1 MGRREPLIHVALVLA
16 ALLALAAPAAARAGG
31 LDAEEIELKVL
42 IDERRDEMVRTL
54 AAWVDVN
61 TGSWNGPGL
70 DAFARVLSQPLH
82 ELGFEVE
89 ILPGE
94 EIELPERGRVASGPL
109 VRARRPAD
117 ERVEKPLRLLL
128 VGHFDTVFEPDSD
141 FQRFAIEEE
150 DPHRATGP
158 GVADMKGGL
167 VVMLE
172 ALRGLHD
179 SGGLDGAE
187 WTVLLN
193 SDEEIG
199 SLGSRPQIEAE
210 ARRAELG
217 FVFESAHE
225 GAMVRSRRG
234 LGQFYLQVKGVSA
247 HAGSAHEH
255 GRSAIHEMAAKILR
269 IEALTDYER
278 GLTLNVGTVRGG
290 TKRNIVPEHAEI
302 WIDVRYDSPALGEQ
316 ARQALDAVARDTVVD
331 GTKATLWGQLHRPP
345 KLATP
350 EVDALLEQHR
360 EVAGGLR
367 IPLPEARHA
376 GGGTDGSL
384 MGAVGLPTLDSM
396 GAVGGHAHTTR
407 EYVELESLPQRASL
421 AAVLF
426 RRLIR
431 ERLYAPE
438 DGG

>member
-1 MGRREPLIHVALVLA
+1 MRQVALAVT
-16 ALLALAAPAAARAGG
+16 ALLALCATGPAAAEA
-31 LDAEEIELKVL
+31 LDAEEIEVKVL

-70 DAFARVLSQPLH
+70 DAFARLLSEPLR
-82 ELGFEVE
+82 ELGFDVE

-94 EIELPERGRVASGPL
+94 PVDLPGRERGATGP
-109 VRARRPAD
+109 VIRARRPAGLH
-117 ERVEKPLRLLL
+117 VEHPLRLLL
-128 VGHFDTVFEPDSD
+128 VGHFDTVFESDSP
-141 FQRFAIEEE
+141 FQRFEIDENK
-150 DPHRATGP
+150 PRRATGP

-172 ALRGLHD
+172 ALRGLRAVGD
-179 SGGLDGAE
+179 LDDAE

-199 SLGSRPQIEAE
+199 SLGSRARIESE
-210 ARRAELG
+210 ARRADLG
-217 FVFESAHE
+217 FVFESAHH

-234 LGQFYLQVKGVSA
+234 LGQFHLVVKGVAA

-290 TKRNIVPEHAEI
+290 TKRNVVPEHAEI
-302 WIDVRYDSPALGEQ
+302 WIDMRYDAPALGEE
-316 ARQALDAVARDTVVD
+316 ARQALEAAARDTVIE
-331 GTKATLWGQLHRPP
+331 GTESTLWGQLHRPP
-345 KLATP
+345 KIATP
-350 EVDALLEQHR
+350 EVIALLAKHRSVAEALRISLPDALH
-360 EVAGGLR
+360 V
-367 IPLPEARHA
+367 

-384 MGAVGLPTLDSM
+384 MGAVGLTTLDSM
-396 GAVGGHAHTTR
+396 GAVGGSAHTAG
-407 EYVELESLPQRASL
+407 EYVDLDSLPARASL
-421 AAVLF
+421 AAVLL

-431 ERLYAPE
+431 ERLYAPGN
-438 DGG
+438 GG

>member
-1 MGRREPLIHVALVLA
+1 MRQVALALT
-16 ALLALAAPAAARAGG
+16 ALLALCATGRAAAEA
-31 LDAEEIELKVL
+31 LDAEEIEVKVR

-61 TGSWNGPGL
+61 TGSRNGPGL
-70 DAFARVLSQPLH
+70 DAFARVLSEPLR

-94 EIELPERGRVASGPL
+94 AIDLPGRGRAATGPV
-109 VRARRPAD
+109 VRARRPAGEQV
-117 ERVEKPLRLLL
+117 ERPLRLLL
-128 VGHFDTVFEPDSD
+128 VGHFDTVFESDSP
-141 FQRFAIEEE
+141 FQRFEIDENE
-150 DPHRATGP
+150 PQRATGP

-172 ALRGLHD
+172 ALRGLRAI
-179 SGGLDGAE
+179 GELDGAD

-199 SLGSRPQIEAE
+199 SLGSRALIEGE

-217 FVFESAHE
+217 FVFESAHH
-225 GAMVRSRRG
+225 GAMIHSRRG
-234 LGQFYLQVKGVSA
+234 LGQFHLVVKGVAA

-278 GLTLNVGTVRGG
+278 GLTLNVGTVGGG
-290 TKRNIVPEHAEI
+290 TKRNVVPEYAEV
-302 WIDVRYDSPALGEQ
+302 WIDLRYDSPALGEE
-316 ARQALDAVARDTVVD
+316 AREALEAATRDTVVE
-331 GTKATLWGQLHRPP
+331 GTESTLWGLLHRPP
-345 KLATP
+345 KLATL
-350 EVDALLEQHR
+350 EVMALLAKHR
-360 EVAGGLR
+360 SAAEALH
-367 IPLPEARHA
+367 IDLPEARGS

-384 MGAVGLPTLDSM
+384 MGAVGLTTLDSM
-396 GAVGGHAHTTR
+396 GAVGGSAHTSR
-407 EYVELESLPQRASL
+407 EYVDLDSLPARASL
-421 AAVLF
+421 AAVLL

-431 ERLYAPE
+431 DRLYAP
-438 DGG
+438 GNGR